1 MEIDKLCQM
10 KTMLRE
16 LFHFILHLR
25 LHYQFLLLSGGYLLG
40 GLMAGTMNESQFWI
54 QFLNVHVLLF
64 GGATAYNSYWDK
76 DEGPI
81 GGLKN
86 PPKMT
91 GWMHI
96 ASLLMMYAGWIWAW
110 QVGMVYFL
118 VYGVSLIFFWLYST
132 PFFRWKGKPHLS
144 LVAIAFSTGFNSV
157 LLGSLA
163 AGGAIDSVLI
173 LAAAGASFVL
183 LSLYPVSQV
192 YQSDE
197 DGKRGDVTFT
207 AHYGLAMVKR
217 FFLVTFFGGLVLFS
231 SAMSFL
237 YPIPATAL
245 VIVGT
250 LSGLVIRQNIV
261 SLTGNESE
269 YDRVMKVKFI
279 ASLSFVLFLL
289 ASNAIRYEWIQTEV
303 LKKLF

>member
-1 MEIDKLCQM
+1 
-10 KTMLRE
+10 
-16 LFHFILHLR
+16 
-25 LHYQFLLLSGGYLLG
+25 
-40 GLMAGTMNESQFWI
+40 
-54 QFLNVHVLLF
+54 
-64 GGATAYNSYWDK
+64 
-76 DEGPI
+76 
-81 GGLKN
+81 
-86 PPKMT
+86 
-91 GWMHI
+91 
-96 ASLLMMYAGWIWAW
+96 
-110 QVGMVYFL
+110 
-118 VYGVSLIFFWLYST
+118 
-132 PFFRWKGKPHLS
+132 
-144 LVAIAFSTGFNSV
+144 
-157 LLGSLA
+157 
-163 AGGAIDSVLI
+163 
-173 LAAAGASFVL
+173 
-183 LSLYPVSQV
+183 
-192 YQSDE
+192 
-197 DGKRGDVTFT
+197 
-207 AHYGLAMVKR
+207 MVKR